1 MSEIETISAEKR
13 ERTGK
18 GNARAVRKAGFVP
31 CVIYG
36 DKKDPVMISLE
47 SKLLGRE
54 IGKQGFFVRQY
65 DIEVEGSKHRVLPRD
80 IQLHPLTDKPIHVD
94 FLRVTGDTMLHVNI
108 EVTFLNEEDS
118 PGLKRGGVVNVVRH
132 EIEVV
137 CAVANIPTAFEVDLT
152 GLDIGDSIHI
162 SDIDLP
168 EGVVP
173 TIADRDFTVA
183 TIAAPTVVVEP
194 EPEEAELEEAEL
206 EEGELPEG
214 EEGEAVEGAEA
225 PAEEK
230 AKKDGGSGGGS
241 KGGSGDS

>member
-1 MSEIETISAEKR
+1 MPEIATISAENR
-13 ERTGK
+13 ERVGK
-18 GNARAVRKAGFVP
+18 GNTRAVREAGLVP

-54 IGKQGFFVRQY
+54 IGQKGFFVRQY
-65 DIEVEGSKHRVLPRD
+65 DIEVDGTKHRVLPRD
-80 IQLHPLTDKPIHVD
+80 VQLHPLTDQPIHVD
-94 FLRVTGDTMLHVNI
+94 FLRVTADTKLHVNI
-108 EVTFLNEEDS
+108 EVVFLNEEES
-118 PGLKRGGVVNVVRH
+118 PGLKRGGVINVVRH
-132 EIEVV
+132 DIEVI

-152 GLDIGDSIHI
+152 GLDIGDSVHI
-162 SDIDLP
+162 SDLDLP

-183 TIAAPTVVVEP
+183 TIAAPTIVVEP
-194 EPEEAELEEAEL
+194 EPEEVELEEGEL

-225 PAEEK
+225 PDGKKVEE
-230 AKKDGGSGGGS
+230 G
-241 KGGSGDS
+241 GDSKDSRS